1 MSVHPPLRWERS
13 LGERRLNR
21 PAARLL
27 ATVLITVCAAFAAV
41 ALAVPAGAQVPGP
54 DIPVPPTPGVP
65 VPGQPGVDEPTDGPS
80 GSISIDLSQGETPS
94 QSVVIIL
101 LLTVLSVA
109 PSILIM
115 LTSFTRMVI
124 VLSLT
129 RNAMGLQTIPPNQ
142 VVVGLALFLSLFVMA
157 PTLSEMNEV
166 GLQPMLAGEISQG
179 EAFEAA
185 SGPLKEWLLSNT
197 REGELQMIVSASGQ
211 SAPEEVE
218 DLSLTTVAPAFILS
232 ELKSAFIIGFVIFVP
247 FLIIDLVVSA
257 VLMSLG
263 MMMLP
268 PVFVSLP
275 FKILLF
281 VMVDGWSLVARTLLE
296 SYR

>member
-1 MSVHPPLRWERS
+1 MSVRS
-13 LGERRLNR
+13 
-21 PAARLL
+21 
-27 ATVLITVCAAFAAV
+27 IT
-41 ALAVPAGAQVPGP
+41 ALAALVLVPLLFCLALAAPAGAQEIPGP
-54 DIPVPPTPGVP
+54 ETPTVPAPEVPTVG
-65 VPGQPGVDEPTDGPS
+65 DDGSEGPNAT
-80 GSISIDLSQGETPS
+80 IDIDLSEGDEPS

-109 PSILIM
+109 PSLLIM
-115 LTSFTRMVI
+115 TTSFTRIVV

-129 RNAMGLQTIPPNQ
+129 RNALGLQTIPPNQ
-142 VVVGLALFLSLFVMA
+142 VVVGLAMFLSLFVMA
-157 PTLSEMNEV
+157 PTFTEMNEE
-166 GLQPMLAGEISQG
+166 GLQPYLEGELDQG
-179 EAFEAA
+179 DAWEAA
-185 SGPLKEWLLSNT
+185 SIPLKNFMLANT
-197 REGELQMIVSASGQ
+197 REGELQMIVEASG
-211 SAPEEVE
+211 EEVPDDIE
-218 DLSLTTVAPAFILS
+218 DLPITTVAPAFVLS

-247 FLIIDLVVSA
+247 FLVIDLVVSA

-281 VMVDGWSLVARTLLE
+281 VMVDGWGLIAATLLE

>member
-1 MSVHPPLRWERS
+1 MSHRVATGLVAPL
-13 LGERRLNR
+13 
-21 PAARLL
+21 AALV
-27 ATVLITVCAAFAAV
+27 AGV
-41 ALAVPAGAQVPGP
+41 ALALIVSVGTAPPAVAQETPDPPSIIVPEAPAPGAEPEGP
-54 DIPVPPTPGVP
+54 NATID
-65 VPGQPGVDEPTDGPS
+65 
-80 GSISIDLSQGETPS
+80 IDLSQGEVPS

-109 PSILIM
+109 PSLLIM
-115 LTSFTRMVI
+115 TTSFTRMVV
-124 VLSLT
+124 VLSLA
-129 RNAMGLQTIPPNQ
+129 RNALGLQTIPPNQ
-142 VVVGLALFLSLFVMA
+142 VVIGLSVFLSLFVMG

-166 GLQPMLAGEISQG
+166 GLQPMLAGELSQG

-185 SGPLKEWLLSNT
+185 SVPLKEFMLANT
-197 REGELQMIVSASGQ
+197 REGELQMIVEASGEET
-211 SAPEEVE
+211 PERVE
-218 DLSLTTVAPAFILS
+218 DLSLTTVAPAFVLS

-247 FLIIDLVVSA
+247 FLVIDLVVSA

-281 VMVDGWSLVARTLLE
+281 VMVDGWGLIAATLLE

>member
-1 MSVHPPLRWERS
+1 MSVRPPSRWQRS
-13 LGERRLNR
+13 PQPNSSIRAILVRFV
-21 PAARLL
+21 AAAALL
-27 ATVLITVCAAFAAV
+27 V
-41 ALAVPAGAQVPGP
+41 ALVLVVTGPASAQVPGP
-54 DIPVPPTPGVP
+54 DVPTPPIPAVPTPGA
-65 VPGQPGVDEPTDGPS
+65 PGAVDAPDGPS

-109 PSILIM
+109 PSLLIM

-129 RNAMGLQTIPPNQ
+129 RNALGLQTIPPNQ
-142 VVVGLALFLSLFVMA
+142 VVVGLALFLTLFVMA
-157 PTLSEMNEV
+157 PTLSAMNEV
-166 GLQPMLAGEISQG
+166 GLQPMLAGELSQG

-185 SGPLKEWLLSNT
+185 SVPLKEWLLANT
-197 REGELQMIVSASGQ
+197 REGELEMIVAASGEE
-211 SAPEEVE
+211 APERVE

>member
-1 MSVHPPLRWERS
+1 MSVRPPARWKRS
-13 LGERRLNR
+13 
-21 PAARLL
+21 PAPEASVRSILAR
-27 ATVLITVCAAFAAV
+27 FAAAA
-41 ALAVPAGAQVPGP
+41 ALMVLLVLVVTGPASAQVPGP
-54 DIPVPPTPGVP
+54 EIPTPPTPGVP
-65 VPGQPGVDEPTDGPS
+65 VPGQPGDADEPEGPS

-94 QSVVIIL
+94 QSIVIIL

-109 PSILIM
+109 PSLLIM
-115 LTSFTRMVI
+115 LTSFARMVI

-129 RNAMGLQTIPPNQ
+129 RNALGLQTIPPNQ
-142 VVVGLALFLSLFVMA
+142 VVVGLSLFLTLFVMA
-157 PTLSEMNEV
+157 PTLSAMNEQ
-166 GLQPMLAGEISQG
+166 GLQPMLEGELSQG

-185 SGPLKEWLLSNT
+185 SVPLKDWLLRNT
-197 REGELQMIVSASGQ
+197 REGELEMIVAASGEE
-211 SAPEEVE
+211 APEEVE
-218 DLSLTTVAPAFILS
+218 DLALTTVAPAFILS
-232 ELKSAFIIGFVIFVP
+232 ELKSAFIIGFVIFIP
-247 FLIIDLVVSA
+247 FLIIDLVISA

>member
-1 MSVHPPLRWERS
+1 MAAALLAALVFVVV
-13 LGERRLNR
+13 G
-21 PAARLL
+21 PAA
-27 ATVLITVCAAFAAV
+27 
-41 ALAVPAGAQVPGP
+41 AQVGPSP
-54 DIPVPPTPGVP
+54 DIPAPPTPDVP
-65 VPGQPGVDEPTDGPS
+65 TPGQAPALDGSDGPNA
-80 GSISIDLSQGETPS
+80 SISIDLSQGETPS
-94 QSVVIIL
+94 QSIVIIL
-101 LLTVLSVA
+101 GLTVLSVA
-109 PSILIM
+109 PSLLIM

-129 RNAMGLQTIPPNQ
+129 RNALGLQTIPPNQ
-142 VVVGLALFLSLFVMA
+142 VVIGLALFLTLFVMA
-157 PTLSEMNEV
+157 PTLAEMNEV
-166 GLQPMLAGEISQG
+166 GLQPLLAGEISQG

-185 SGPLKEWLLSNT
+185 SGPLKDFLLANT
-197 REGELQMIVSASGQ
+197 REGELAMISEAAGDEV
-211 SAPEEVE
+211 PESVE
-218 DLSLTTVAPAFILS
+218 DLPLTTVAPAFILS

-281 VMVDGWSLVARTLLE
+281 IMVDGWSLIARTLLE